1 MANLRIPG
9 PTPIPD
15 NVLAALSTQMI
26 NHRGP
31 EFAELQ
37 ERIIAGLRPF
47 FRTESDIL
55 LYTCSGTGVMEAAI
69 VNTLS
74 PGDKVLAIS
83 IGSFGDRFGSIAE
96 TYGAQVERLNIEWGG
111 AAEPDAVRDALR
123 AAAYQAVLV
132 THNET
137 STGVENPLRAIAE
150 VVRSESD
157 ALLLVDAVSSM
168 GCVPIDTD
176 GWGLDVIVTGSQKGW
191 EVPPG
196 LAMLTASARAWEA
209 SKRATMPRFY
219 LDIAKH
225 KDFQDKGQPPWTPS
239 LPVMFGLDVSLRRMA
254 QEGPGAIFERH
265 AAAAA
270 HIRGQMKDLGLDLFA
285 DERYASN
292 TVTAVKVPAGVDGKA
307 LTAKM
312 RTDYDTVIAGG
323 QGKLAGQIFRFGHL
337 GWFQQQDLDDAVQA
351 LRNTLTDLGYQ
362 IPTGAST

>member
-15 NVLAALSTQMI
+15 DVRAALSTQMI

-31 EFAELQ
+31 EFAALL
-37 ERIIAGLRPF
+37 ERVTEGLRPF

-55 LYTCSGTGVMEAAI
+55 IYTCSGTGVLEAAI

-83 IGSFGDRFGSIAE
+83 IGSFGDRFGAIAE
-96 TYGAQVERLNIEWGG
+96 TYGAEVERLNIEWGG

-123 AAAYQAVLV
+123 GGDYQAVLV

-137 STGVENPLRAIAE
+137 STGVENPLRAIAQ
-150 VVRSESD
+150 VVRAESK

-168 GCVPIDTD
+168 GCVPIETD
-176 GWGLDVIVTGSQKGW
+176 NWGIDVIVTGSQKGW

-196 LAMLTASARAWEA
+196 LAMAAVGPRGWEA
-209 SKRATMPRFY
+209 FKRAKMPRFY
-219 LDIAKH
+219 LDFGKH
-225 KDFQDKGQPPWTPS
+225 KDFADKGQPPWTPA
-239 LPVMFGLDVSLRRMA
+239 LPVMFGLDVSLKRMA
-254 QEGPGAIFERH
+254 DEGPGAIFDRH

-270 HIRGQMKDLGLDLFA
+270 NIRGQMRKLGLELFA

-292 TVTAVKVPAGVDGKA
+292 TVTAVKVPTGVDGKA

-337 GWFQQQDLDDAVQA
+337 GWFEQQELDDAVDA
-351 LRNTLTDLGYQ
+351 LRKTLVDLGYR
-362 IPTGAST
+362 IPAGASA